1 MRWVLGLDPELV
13 LEMTAN
19 VPSRPVERETDYC
32 LLHSVG
38 EAVGEAKRQLFPQSA
53 LMQVWSEGLRVL
65 ESNPQH
71 WLYLPLA
78 R

>member
-1 MRWVLGLDPELV
+1 MRWVLGLEPELV

-32 LLHSVG
+32 LLD
-38 EAVGEAKRQLFPQSA
+38 AVGEAKKQRFPRSA